1 MRQPGVPLP
10 VPALSPVRSCG
21 GEKGGGKGVM
31 CVAGVTVTV
40 CVQDEVK
47 DVSTMFVGTSP
58 EFELAL
64 FSMCF
69 FAGEEVNAVR
79 CGDYDL
85 DIKAYRWNCSDGADK
100 VATVFP
106 IAK

>member
-1 MRQPGVPLP
+1 MSVAVMRVCGVQ
-10 VPALSPVRSCG
+10 G
-21 GEKGGGKGVM
+21 
-31 CVAGVTVTV
+31 
-40 CVQDEVK
+40 EVK

-64 FSMCF
+64 YSMCF
-69 FAGEEVNAVR
+69 FGGEEVNSVR
-79 CGDYDL
+79 CGEYAL
-85 DIKAYRWNCSDGADK
+85 DIKAYRWNCHDGSDK